1 MTISADVTIVSRL
14 DAFKRGPFRKRGLTL
29 PEDELEALRLA
40 CSEEDK
46 PRLRDSWPWSW
57 W

>member
-46 PRLRDSWPWSW
+46 PRLRDSRPWSW